1 MNRSDL
7 RGIITER
14 LSSAAREVL
23 AAVERTVAGYELE
36 ATGFRRE
43 IDRQRRQLELLQP
56 QVKLHRGANEP
67 IPDLQSQEEGGEE
80 EEQQPSGEVAE
91 SHSRPGNL
99 SDEGAE
105 PTTTFKLNQEVKDR
119 HYGKPPRKRL
129 NTSKLFSLRGTIT
142 ELLRRATRDVLA
154 AVEGSEE
161 VEEVE
166 EVEASGFRRDNDGQ
180 RKQLELQPD
189 VPTQEVE
196 VVVEEE
202 EQLTGRTH
210 LKTGSHR
217 TRTRTRTRTSSQSDE
232 LLGSGVEGAESPPLN
247 DEDDGGD
254 EEPVNASRLK
264 QEDLT
269 DPDYQIPS
277 RSAQVRGHPGGRR
290 PGRPRLSGSADQL
303 ALRVR
308 ILEDS
313 RTRVLS
319 KAVHAGSCADQAV
332 LLSVFQRSAVLDL
345 QCPRGLSEPGFLDL
359 LRSRCPLLAA
369 GRPFDVFIASK
380 NRRLQPLAVQSL
392 TPEQIG
398 CGLRSGGNPT
408 LYIRL
413 KGSEEPSSADAA
425 AMRRDKNDLHS
436 CPVYSSEE
444 ADPGLGAE
452 DDNWSPDPEP
462 QTAKRSRK
470 RKEKRATQ
478 LTLESKRS
486 CKVCGAWYRQ
496 LGSLISHVWNHAGDP
511 QSVCGA
517 CGEKF
522 ESADELKEHLQNHQK
537 VHSCQHC
544 GKTFVSVQSLAF
556 HEAKHTGESRF
567 KCSVCSKTF
576 TNMASLNYHH
586 WLHVEDKPHKCDVCL
601 KTFGLESHLISHRK
615 LHAVKEKH
623 DCDVCNRSFRLRRAM
638 TQHRLTHSD
647 DKQYACDVCG
657 KRFKLEG
664 SLKVHAKTHTERD
677 RTFLCHVCCRT
688 FLWKG
693 TLMAHLKTHSSV
705 RPFVCAV
712 CTKGFWFKCDLKKHM
727 RIHSDEA
734 PYECSECGRRFK
746 QKTNLDSHIKIHL
759 GIKSFVCSEC
769 GKECSRR
776 EHLKV
781 HMRTHNGDKPY
792 KCSVCDRAFTQSH
805 CLKTHMKSHPPE
817 GNLDLE
823 PTPTHEMD
831 ENPALDPALDPAQS
845 HHMEGNPVLDPSE
858 T

>member
-1 MNRSDL
+1 MNISDL

-14 LSSAAREVL
+14 LGSATREVL
-23 AAVERTVAGYELE
+23 AAVERTVAGYEQE

-56 QVKLHRGANEP
+56 QVRLTRGANEP
-67 IPDLQSQEEGGEE
+67 IPDLQSQEEEGGEE
-80 EEQQPSGEVAE
+80 EEQQPSGEAAE
-91 SHSRPGNL
+91 SHSRPGNV

-105 PTTTFKLNQEVKDR
+105 PTTTFTLNQEDVKDR

-129 NTSKLFSLRGTIT
+129 NASKLYSLRGTIT

-154 AVEGSEE
+154 AVEGA
-161 VEEVE
+161 
-166 EVEASGFRRDNDGQ
+166 EAAPAAPGCRRENDGQ
-180 RKQLELQPD
+180 RRQPELQPD
-189 VPTQEVE
+189 GPTQEVE

-202 EQLTGRTH
+202 EQQLTGRTH
-210 LKTGSHR
+210 LETGSHR
-217 TRTRTRTRTSSQSDE
+217 TRTRTRTCSQSDE
-232 LLGSGVEGAESPPLN
+232 LLGSGVECEPLN

-290 PGRPRLSGSADQL
+290 PGRPQLSVSADHL

-319 KAVHAGSCADQAV
+319 KA
-332 LLSVFQRSAVLDL
+332 VFQRSAVLDL

-369 GRPFDVFIASK
+369 GRPFDVFIATK
-380 NRRLQPLAVQSL
+380 NRRLQPLAARSL
-392 TPEQIG
+392 TPEQIC
-398 CGLRSGGNPT
+398 CGHRSGGNPT

-413 KGSEEPSSADAA
+413 KESEEPSSADAA
-425 AMRRDKNDLHS
+425 AMKRDKTDLHS
-436 CPVYSSEE
+436 CPVDSSEE
-444 ADPGLGAE
+444 ADPGLDAE
-452 DDNWSPDPEP
+452 DDTWSPDPEP

-511 QSVCGA
+511 QGVCGA

-522 ESADELKEHLQNHQK
+522 ESADELKEHLRNHQK

-544 GKTFVSVQSLAF
+544 GKTFVSVLSLNL

-567 KCSVCSKTF
+567 KCGVCSKTF
-576 TNMASLNYHH
+576 TNMASLNYHQ

-601 KTFGLESHLISHRK
+601 KTFGLESHLVSHKK
-615 LHAVKEKH
+615 LHTVKEKH
-623 DCDVCNRSFRLRRAM
+623 VCDVCNRSFRLRRAM

-705 RPFVCAV
+705 RPFVCTI

-746 QKTNLDSHIKIHL
+746 QKANLDSHIKIHL
-759 GIKSFVCSEC
+759 GIKRFVCPEC

-805 CLKTHMKSHPPE
+805 CLKTHMKSHPTE
-817 GNLDLE
+817 GNLDLD
-823 PTPTHEMD
+823 PTQTQEMD
-831 ENPALDPALDPAQS
+831 ENPALDPSQS
-845 HHMEGNPVLDPSE
+845 HDMEGDPVLDPSE